1 MLKYTRNKLV
11 SIEKTDA
18 GMLRAHGVLDDDI
31 YGLEIEVEIRGP
43 DLRIMAITGKW
54 NRYTTPECP
63 RALPFLQEAVG
74 LRIAEEGFS
83 QKVHKEVGRKAC
95 RHYANLLLECCQS
108 AKEALR
114 LVQWEDAKAV
124 NTDLTFGDFLKG
136 HTESRSKAAA
146 ADVPHEPE
154 QPLITRP
161 QEAAG
166 VKKSRSDGM
175 IIDLHVHTSPA
186 SPCSSAPVD
195 ALIKEAKTMG
205 LDGICL
211 TDHNYLWD
219 PNQVEDLRQKHG
231 FLVLGGNEITTDQ
244 GDMLVFGM
252 GRNFEGIIKLE
263 ELRAQVVKAEGFMIV
278 AHPFRGFLTFGVG
291 QLGLTPEKAMERSLF
306 KFVDAVEVLNG
317 KVTEKENSFAK
328 EVAEGLGLATTGG
341 SDAHEVS
348 EAGVYATQFSS
359 TIKNEVDLVQVLKEG
374 NYLPV
379 RYRLEGRA
387 ASSV

>member
-1 MLKYTRNKLV
+1 MT
-11 SIEKTDA
+11 IEKTDA

-31 YGLEIEVEIRGP
+31 YGLEIGVLIRCS
-43 DLRIMAITGKW
+43 DLQIMEITGKW

-74 LRIAEEGFS
+74 LRIDEARFS
-83 QKVHKEVGRKAC
+83 QKVHKWVGRKAC
-95 RHYANLLLECCQS
+95 RHYANLLLECCHS

-124 NTDLTFGDFLKG
+124 NTDLTFDDFLKG
-136 HTESRSKAAA
+136 NLKSHPKPASVG
-146 ADVPHEPE
+146 DPHEPE
-154 QPLITRP
+154 RTQIRSR
-161 QEAAG
+161 QKDAG
-166 VKKSRSDGM
+166 IKKKASEGM

-195 ALIKEAKTMG
+195 ALIEEAKTIG

-211 TDHNYLWD
+211 TDHNYVWD

-231 FLVLGGNEITTDQ
+231 FLVLSGNEITTDQ
-244 GDMLVFGM
+244 GDMVVFGL
-252 GRNFEGIIKLE
+252 GRNIEGIIKLE
-263 ELRAQVVKAEGFMIV
+263 ELRAQVLKTKGFMIV

-291 QLGLTPEKAMERSLF
+291 QLGLTPEKAMERPLF
-306 KFVDAVEVLNG
+306 KYVDAVEILNG
-317 KVTEKENSFAK
+317 KVTEKENSFAA
-328 EVAEGLGLATTGG
+328 EVAAGLGLAATGG

-348 EAGVYATQFSS
+348 EIGVCATQFPGI
-359 TIKNEVDLVQVLKEG
+359 IKDEIDLIQVLREG

-379 RYRLEGRA
+379 RFRLDERA
-387 ASSV
+387 A